1 MPLSKFVVQN
11 IVRYLRCW
19 RQRPLGGAHEPIC
32 RTRWGYAGNDSGH
45 QNLRRALADLRKSI
59 GTGVDN
65 LIHTTNSDIE
75 LDLAKVTYVG
85 DPAAG
90 AFLEDINVTER
101 DLVEWVDAIRASI
114 EYRYSSIRP
123 TYEAWMLRQ

>member
-1 MPLSKFVVQN
+1 MQN
-11 IVRYLRCW
+11 TV
-19 RQRPLGGAHEPIC
+19 
-32 RTRWGYAGNDSGH
+32 WGYTGYDSGH

-59 GTGVDN
+59 GAGFDN

-75 LDLAKVTYVG
+75 LDLAQVTYVG

-101 DLVEWVDAIRASI
+101 DFVEWVGAIRTSI

-123 TYEAWMLRQ
+123 TYEAWMLHQ

>member
-1 MPLSKFVVQN
+1 
-11 IVRYLRCW
+11 
-19 RQRPLGGAHEPIC
+19 
-32 RTRWGYAGNDSGH
+32 
-45 QNLRRALADLRKSI
+45 LADLRKSI

-101 DLVEWVDAIRASI
+101 DLVEWVGAIRASI